1 VPDLDFSVEDVE
13 VVPFAAA
20 PLLQFQLQV
29 RNAIEAESIHTV
41 ALRCQI
47 HIEATRRRYAPTEER
62 RLRDLFGA
70 PDRWNQTLRT
80 MLWTHA
86 STVITAFSGCTTSV
100 LPVPCTY
107 DFNIAATKFFYGLE
121 EGDIPL
127 SFLFSGTVFY
137 TGEHGELL
145 AAPIS
150 WDKEA
155 RYRMPIATWRAM
167 MDTYYPNLA
176 WLTVRRDVFDRLN
189 DYKIRPGIPTWEQG
203 FEQMLPAEEEAEG

>member
-1 VPDLDFSVEDVE
+1 VPDLDFVVQDVE

-29 RNAIEAESIHTV
+29 RNANEKESIHTV

-47 HIEATRRRYAPTEER
+47 HIEAARRRYAPTEER
-62 RLRDLFGA
+62 KLRDLFGE
-70 PDRWNQTLRT
+70 PERWNQTLRT

-86 STVITAFSGCTTSV
+86 STVITPFTGCTIAA
-100 LPVPCTY
+100 LPVTCTY
-107 DFNIAATKFFYGLE
+107 DFNIAATKFFHGLD

-137 TGEHGELL
+137 AGEDGALL

-150 WDKEA
+150 WEKEA
-155 RYRMPIATWRAM
+155 RFRLPIETWRAM
-167 MDTYYPNLA
+167 MDAYYPNVA
-176 WLTVRRDVFDRLN
+176 WLTIRRDIFDRLSE
-189 DYKIRPGIPTWEQG
+189 YKISRGIPTWEQV
-203 FEQMLPAEEEAEG
+203 FEQMLPPEGDGT